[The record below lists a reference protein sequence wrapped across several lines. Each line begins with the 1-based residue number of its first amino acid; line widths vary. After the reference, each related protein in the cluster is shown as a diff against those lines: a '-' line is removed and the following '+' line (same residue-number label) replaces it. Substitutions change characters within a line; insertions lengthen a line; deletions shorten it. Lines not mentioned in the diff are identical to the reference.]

1 MNTIEINKNEEFV
14 NFVNYLENNEN
25 ARKFNFFIFDEFK
38 LIIKEENQKHINW
51 ISINDGVYKV
61 RHRIIFKSMYKDIEF
76 SFIEN
81 EGKINFIESPKGEY
95 AEAMNKLSYTS
106 EQLLGF
112 NTPAEAYCS
121 AEALFI
127 FTTIQYIMN
136 KSYERN
142 IIQKEAN
149 ERTNSETKKKYGKSD
164 KVIHYLLNDI
174 INYVSHSKCI
184 HNIHCECWEVRGH
197 FRHYKNGTVVWIRS
211 YKKGSKRNE
220 MDINSK
226 KYAI

>member
-1 MNTIEINKNEEFV
+1 
-14 NFVNYLENNEN
+14 
-25 ARKFNFFIFDEFK
+25 
-38 LIIKEENQKHINW
+38 
-51 ISINDGVYKV
+51 
-61 RHRIIFKSMYKDIEF
+61 MYKDIEF

-81 EGKINFIESPKGEY
+81 EGKIDFIESPKGEY
-95 AEAMNKLSYTS
+95 ADAMNKQSFTS
-106 EQLLGF
+106 EQLMGF

-127 FTTIQYIMN
+127 FTTVQYIMN

-149 ERTNSETKKKYGKSD
+149 ERTNSETKITTSKTGKSD
-164 KVIHYLLNDI
+164 KVTHYLLDDI

-184 HNIHCECWEVRGH
+184 RNIRCTCWEVRGH
-197 FRHYKNGTVVWIRS
+197 FRHYKNGTVAWIRS

-220 MDINSK
+220 MDSSSK